1 LPRCEHRQRRSHQSK
16 SRLEIR
22 ISDNGTGV
30 PDQELEQLFKRF
42 YRAEDSRARLNGGSG
57 LGLAIAKAIVEAHG
71 GQIRAGRADMGG
83 LEISIHF

>member
-1 LPRCEHRQRRSHQSK
+1 
-16 SRLEIR
+16 
-22 ISDNGTGV
+22 
-30 PDQELEQLFKRF
+30 
-42 YRAEDSRARLNGGSG
+42 